1 MRIGMLVDMYKP
13 HTSGITNYVALNKKV
28 LESQG
33 HKVFVFTFGDMDY
46 EDDELNIVRSPG
58 LPLNFNDTGFNM
70 SFRYAKV
77 AQRKV
82 RSMDLI
88 HVHHPFLSGQL
99 ALRYAGARGIPVVYT
114 NHTRFDLYAQ
124 HYMPSFVPDAV
135 GLAFLKTYLP
145 GFCKRCDLVISPSAG
160 IEVVM
165 RALGVEA
172 PIKVIPNGV
181 EVEPFRNPE
190 RTLTRAEVGL
200 PDDATVLMYLGRLS
214 PEKNLA
220 FLVTAFLG
228 VAHVQPKV
236 VLALVGDGPESD
248 ALRAQA
254 AASSVGDRV
263 KFLGQ
268 ADYASVPAYFK
279 LADAFVT
286 ASETEVHPL
295 SLIEAMAAGLP
306 ALGIASPGVGDT
318 IVDGVNGLLSQPDLA
333 SFTAKLMLLVM
344 DTEARQRLAAQAA
357 ADARQYDIHR
367 TAGLV
372 LEQYEAL
379 LANRVR
385 HVRRWSVLAQRLRE
399 KLA

>member
-1 MRIGMLVDMYKP
+1 MRIGMMVDMYKP
-13 HTSGITNYVALNKKV
+13 QVSGITTYVSLNKKV
-28 LESQG
+28 LETLG
-33 HKVFVFTFGDMDY
+33 HRVFVFTFGDQDY
-46 EDDELNIVRSPG
+46 EDDELNVLRSPG
-58 LPLNFNDTGFNM
+58 LPLNINDTGFNM
-70 SFRYAKV
+70 SFRYNKV

-88 HVHHPFLSGQL
+88 HVHHPFLSGSL
-99 ALRYAGARGIPVVYT
+99 ALRYAAPRGIPVVYT

-135 GLAFLKTYLP
+135 GMAFLKTYLP

-165 RALGVEA
+165 RGLGVET

-181 EVEPFRNPE
+181 DIGPFQNP
-190 RTLTRAEVGL
+190 TKQLTRADAGL
-200 PDDATVLMYLGRLS
+200 PDEAIVLMYLGRLS
-214 PEKNLA
+214 PEKNLSM
-220 FLVTAFLG
+220 LLEAFLG
-228 VAHVQPKV
+228 VAAAQPQV
-236 VLALVGDGPESD
+236 VLALVGTGPDVDSLKETAAESGF
-248 ALRAQA
+248 
-254 AASSVGDRV
+254 GDRV
-263 KFLGQ
+263 KFLGKV
-268 ADYASVPAYFK
+268 DYEDVPAYYR

-306 ALGIASPGVGDT
+306 ALGVASPGVADT
-318 IVDGVNGLLSQPDLA
+318 LVDGVNGLLSKPDVA

-344 DTEARQRLAAQAA
+344 QTDQRRQMAERAA

-367 TAGLV
+367 TAAIV

-379 LANRVR
+379 VARAQR
-385 HVRRWSVLAQRLRE
+385 PMRRWSGLAQSMRNILP
-399 KLA
+399 

>member
-1 MRIGMLVDMYKP
+1 MRIGMMVDMYKP
-13 HTSGITNYVALNKKV
+13 HTSGITTYVALNKKV
-28 LESQG
+28 LESLG

-46 EDDELNIVRSPG
+46 EDDELNVVRSAG
-58 LPLNFNDTGFNM
+58 VPLNFNDTGFNM

-99 ALRYAGARGIPVVYT
+99 ALRYAVARGIPVVYT

-135 GLAFLKTYLP
+135 GMAFLRSYLP
-145 GFCKRCDLVISPSAG
+145 SFCKRCDLVISPSAG
-160 IEVVM
+160 IKVVM
-165 RALGVEA
+165 RDLGVEA
-172 PIKVIPNGV
+172 HIQVIPNGV

-190 RTLTRAEVGL
+190 RKLTRAEVGL

-220 FLVTAFLG
+220 FLVSAFLG

-236 VLALVGDGPESD
+236 VLAIVGDGPETE
-248 ALRAQA
+248 ALKAQA

-263 KFLGQ
+263 RFLGKT
-268 ADYASVPAYFK
+268 DYASVPAYLK

-306 ALGIASPGVGDT
+306 ALGIISPGVADT
-318 IVDGVNGLLSQPDLA
+318 LVDGVNGLLSQPDLA

-344 DTEARQRLAAQAA
+344 DADLRQRMAARAVE
-357 ADARQYDIHR
+357 DALQYDIHR
-367 TAGLV
+367 TAAVV

-379 LANRVR
+379 MASHVR
-385 HVRRWSVLAQRLRE
+385 RVRRWSALARRLRD